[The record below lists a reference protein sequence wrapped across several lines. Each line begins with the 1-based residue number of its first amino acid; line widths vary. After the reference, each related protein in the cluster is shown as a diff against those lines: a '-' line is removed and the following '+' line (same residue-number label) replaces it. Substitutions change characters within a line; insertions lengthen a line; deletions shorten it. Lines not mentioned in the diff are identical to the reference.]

1 LLANNKGLKYI
12 GLALVSAQ
20 KLFLFLGDLA
30 RYSEQIN
37 ETQNYTKA
45 KQWYLKA
52 QQVVP
57 KNGRPYNQLALLSV
71 YSVS

>member
-1 LLANNKGLKYI
+1 
-12 GLALVSAQ
+12 VSAQ

-30 RYSEQIN
+30 RYSQQIN
-37 ETQNYTKA
+37 ETQDFTKS
-45 KQWYLKA
+45 KEWYLKA

-71 YSVS
+71 YAVSNSESTSVPAIPDS